1 MRFILLFA
9 SCLLAFISIVLSVLP
24 FGLIA
29 FIPIAIGLT
38 LSWVCYK
45 KTLSDGKKLIFIQLI
60 IAVFVCSSCL
70 TLYNTFRPNTIVNAD
85 EASEIEKQNDIETL
99 EELENLKIEN

>member
-1 MRFILLFA
+1 MRSILLFV

-29 FIPIAIGLT
+29 LIPIVIGLT

-45 KTLSDGKKLIFIQLI
+45 KTLNDSKKLIFIQLI
-60 IAVFVCSSCL
+60 IVVFVFSSCL
-70 TLYNTFRPNTIVNAD
+70 TFYNTLRPNTIAISN
-85 EASEIEKQNDIETL
+85 EASAKEEQNDLETL
-99 EELENLKIEN
+99 EELENIEIEN